1 MDPHEPVSQG
11 ARLWISVILNLTIT
25 VVEVVAGLLAGSL
38 ALLADALHNL
48 SDVGSLL
55 LAIAARRIGRRP
67 PSPRHTFG
75 YKRAEVLAALVNA
88 GLLVGVSV
96 LIAKEAFVRLLH
108 PQPVAA
114 GLMFWTAFFAF
125 FGNMAAVWLLH
136 RHDRHDLNVRSAFLH
151 LLQDALVSL
160 TVVVAAVFMGTRMGP
175 YLDPVASIAVSFA
188 VLVGGWRI
196 VLESLHI
203 VTEAVPRDLDLEA
216 LVDSMEARFPPSRI
230 HHVHV
235 WEVGPGE
242 RMMTAHVAVPETT
255 VPAAE
260 KLFGAMRR
268 YLKEE
273 WSIGHVTLEPECSE
287 CPDPGSCGGRGR
299 SAGDSRPES

>member
-1 MDPHEPVSQG
+1 MGRADPVDQG
-11 ARLWISVILNLTIT
+11 ARLWISVALNVAIT
-25 VVEVVAGLLAGSL
+25 AVEVVAGLMAGSL

-48 SDVGSLL
+48 SDVASLL
-55 LAIAARRIGRRP
+55 LAIAARRLGRRP

-75 YKRAEVLAALVNA
+75 YKRAEVLAALANA
-88 GLLVGVSV
+88 GLLVLISV
-96 LIAKEAFVRLLH
+96 LIAKEAFFRLLH

-114 GLMFWTAFFAF
+114 GLVFWTALFAF
-125 FGNMAAVWLLH
+125 LGNMGGVWLLH

-160 TVVVAAVFMGTRMGP
+160 TVVAAAAFMGTRVGP

-188 VLVGGWRI
+188 VLVGAWRI

-216 LVDSMEARFPPSRI
+216 LVDSIEARFRPARV

-242 RMMTAHVAVPETT
+242 RMLTAHVAVPETT

-260 KLFGAMRR
+260 RLFSDMRR
-268 YLKEE
+268 YLREE
-273 WSIGHVTLEPECSE
+273 WAIGHVTLEPECGQ
-287 CPDPGSCGGRGR
+287 CPDPDACANSGRATRGN
-299 SAGDSRPES
+299 G

>member
-1 MDPHEPVSQG
+1 MGRTDGVDQG
-11 ARLWISVILNLTIT
+11 ARLWISVALNVAIT
-25 VVEVVAGLLAGSL
+25 AVEVVAGLMAGSL

-48 SDVGSLL
+48 SDVASLL
-55 LAIAARRIGRRP
+55 LAIAARRLGRRP

-88 GLLVGVSV
+88 GLLVVISV
-96 LIAKEAFVRLLH
+96 LIAKEALHRLLH

-114 GLMFWTAFFAF
+114 GLIFWTALFAF
-125 FGNMAAVWLLH
+125 LGNMGGVWLLH

-160 TVVVAAVFMGTRMGP
+160 TVVVAAAFMGTPVGP
-175 YLDPVASIAVSFA
+175 YLDPVASIAVSLA
-188 VLVGGWRI
+188 VLIGAWRI

-203 VTEAVPRDLDLEA
+203 VTEAVPRDLDLES
-216 LVDSMEARFPPSRI
+216 LVDSIEARFQPAHV

-242 RMMTAHVAVPETT
+242 RMLTAHVAVPERT

-260 KLFGAMRR
+260 KLF
-268 YLKEE
+268 
-273 WSIGHVTLEPECSE
+273 
-287 CPDPGSCGGRGR
+287 
-299 SAGDSRPES
+299 